1 MEFSCL
7 QDNLSRG
14 LANVSRAVAQ
24 RAPLPVTK
32 NVLIETEDSKVK

>member
-14 LANVSRAVAQ
+14 LANVSMAVAQ
-24 RAPLPVTK
+24 RAPLRVTQ
-32 NVLIETEDSKVK
+32 NVLIETDDSKV